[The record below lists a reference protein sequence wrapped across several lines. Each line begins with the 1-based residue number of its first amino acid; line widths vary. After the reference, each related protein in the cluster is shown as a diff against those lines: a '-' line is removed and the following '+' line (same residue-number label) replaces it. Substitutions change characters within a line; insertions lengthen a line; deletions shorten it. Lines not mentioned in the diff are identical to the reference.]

1 MHLQE
6 DVLELVS
13 LSETIRRERQERI
26 REIQRERDRLE
37 HRARERDEWER
48 RERRRER
55 DSGFSDERIIERE
68 IIYDNR
74 NEIICFSLLDCNSI
88 EVCHFPH
95 TWVSMNIII
104 L

>member
-26 REIQRERDRLE
+26 REIKGQTIYLLREI
-37 HRARERDEWER
+37 EWER

-74 NEIICFSLLDCNSI
+74 G
-88 EVCHFPH
+88 PPPRRGG
-95 TWVSMNIII
+95 W
-104 L
+104 

>member
-1 MHLQE
+1 MLIPLQE

-13 LSETIRRERQERI
+13 LSETIRRERQDRI

-37 HRARERDEWER
+37 RRDRERDEWER

-68 IIYDNR
+68 IIYDGR
-74 NEIICFSLLDCNSI
+74 G
-88 EVCHFPH
+88 PPPRRGG
-95 TWVSMNIII
+95 W
-104 L
+104 